1 MGSEGCAGKDEDAL
15 FSRTE
20 SLKQYIKWYP
30 VNAVLICIHLVLWG
44 LMEWSNSSQD
54 TVTLIQFGALFDLPN
69 VKPEAWRYLT
79 AMFLHIGFAHLL
91 FNCFAIYVFAPPLER
106 MLGKWRYMVFYV
118 VCGLAGNVVSAVFHP
133 DYFVSAGA
141 SGAIYGIYA
150 AYLFLALFRKDI
162 IDHQTKQTVITIVA
176 VGFIYSLV
184 VPNIDIYA
192 HLGGFVGGLI
202 AMALIVLSIKRRA
215 RRTV

>member
-1 MGSEGCAGKDEDAL
+1 M

-30 VNAVLICIHLVLWG
+30 VTAVLICIHILVLG
-44 LMEWSNSSQD
+44 LMEWFGSSQD

-69 VKPEAWRYLT
+69 LKPEAWRYFT

-91 FNCFAIYVFAPPLER
+91 FNCFALYVFAPPLER
-106 MLGKWRYMVFYV
+106 MLGKWRYVLFYL
-118 VCGLAGNVVSAVFHP
+118 VCGLIGNLVSALFHQ

-150 AYLFLALFRKDI
+150 AYLYLAMFRKDI
-162 IDHQTKQTVITIVA
+162 IDHQTKQMVLTIIG
-176 VGFIYSLV
+176 VGFIYSFV

-192 HLGGFVGGLI
+192 HLGGFLGGLVT
-202 AMALIVLSIKRRA
+202 MALIVLFIKRRT
-215 RRTV
+215 RRSV